1 MLEKVRRLSVVLL
14 AVVLAAGLATQGVR
28 AATIGVKMAAA
39 AATDMPMPS
48 KHDGCCDDQTLTGAA
63 CAAFCGSIVALPL
76 MQIVFLAIPAEIPR
90 DFAGPDPTGHTVP
103 PDPYPPRPAVLS

>member
-1 MLEKVRRLSVVLL
+1 MEKVRRLCVVLL
-14 AVVLAAGLATQGVR
+14 AVALAAGLATQGVR

-48 KHDGCCDDQTLTGAA
+48 KHNGCGDDQTMTAAA
-63 CAAFCGSIVALPL
+63 CAAYCGSIVALPL
-76 MQIVFLAIPAEIPR
+76 MQIVFLAMPAEIPR
-90 DFAGPDPTGHTVP
+90 DFAGPNPTGHTVP